1 MENTEKRAVTEI
13 LEQPTTLTLGG
24 RTFRVPPPSYATLL
38 RVSQLVT
45 QMPQNDINP
54 TEVTESQLVAY
65 VINNAKDYQLLP
77 ELLATLLVGVHKTFP
92 RALKNKRIRPLSK
105 WIAER
110 VPPSEQTQ
118 AISTLLSRLEI
129 ADFFWLTTFLSKMR
143 VAKPTR
149 EVGETE
155 ATAPGV

>member
-1 MENTEKRAVTEI
+1 MKNTEKRVVEEI
-13 LEQPTTLTLGG
+13 LEQPATLTLAG

-38 RVSQLVT
+38 RVSQLIT
-45 QMPQNDINP
+45 EMPKNDISP
-54 TEVTESQLVAY
+54 TELTEEQLVAY
-65 VINNAKDYQLLP
+65 VMNNAKHYELLP
-77 ELLATLLVGVHKTFP
+77 ELIATLIVGVHKTFP
-92 RALKNKRIRPLSK
+92 RVLKNKRIRPLSK

-129 ADFFWLTTFLSKMR
+129 ADFFWLTTFLTKMR

-155 ATAPGV
+155 ATARGE